1 MNDRGSKRASAM
13 DLLDLRYALIVAE
26 TGSILNAADSIG
38 VTSSTVSR
46 RITRFEDELG
56 VTIFERGAFGVR
68 PTTSG
73 RQVLVR
79 VRQALDSVDSV
90 LEAGKRSGTGVAGH
104 VRLGVRMPP
113 VGEPLQSLLA
123 AWRDQ
128 NPDVGLTVHEL
139 NDHQISPALVER
151 SVDAALV
158 TTLALRRGANS
169 IPIYREPLVAALPI
183 RHSLASFASLT
194 WSALGG
200 QTFLTQGWDNSHAA
214 RDFYT
219 SLLGDN
225 IKFSSH
231 PASKQ
236 SVMALVGAGFGVT
249 LVVKSQ
255 AEVVF
260 PGVVYKTI
268 LENDAWVQV
277 ELAWRPSTEEAA
289 VGRFVAFMR
298 DEARLRKLL

>member
-1 MNDRGSKRASAM
+1 M
-13 DLLDLRYALIVAE
+13 DLEDLRYALIVAE
-26 TGSILNAADSIG
+26 TGSLLNAAESIG

-56 VTIFERGAFGVR
+56 VTVFERGAFGVR
-68 PTTSG
+68 PTTAG

-79 VRQALDSVDSV
+79 VRRALDSIDSV
-90 LEAGKRSGTGVAGH
+90 LEAGKRSGTGATGH

-113 VGEPLQSLLA
+113 VGEPLQSMLA
-123 AWRDQ
+123 AWRSQ
-128 NPDVGLTVHEL
+128 HPDVGLTLHEL

-158 TTLALRRGANS
+158 TTLALRRGASS
-169 IPIYREPLVAALPI
+169 IPIYREPLVAALPVG
-183 RHSLASFASLT
+183 HSLASFASLT

-200 QTFLTQGWDNSHAA
+200 QTFLTQGWDNSHSA
-214 RDFYT
+214 RDFYA

-225 IKFSSH
+225 AKFSSH

-236 SVMALVGAGFGVT
+236 AVMALVGAGFGIT

-260 PGVVYKTI
+260 PGVVYKPI
-268 LENDAWVQV
+268 LEHDAWVQV
-277 ELAWRPSTEEAA
+277 ELAWRPSAEEAA

-298 DEARLRKLL
+298 DEARLRRLL